1 MLVCKCH
8 NLVSSILHKT
18 NLMERTSIPSLVVFI
33 YTRFRTYSNNNQQ
46 TYHTRMDTIS
56 TLLQNIK
63 HDDNYKSTQVI
74 NSAKPGPDPSDRSK
88 HLAHGIRS
96 SNYSL
101 SSNVYLQNQS
111 NNLIQSL
118 TNAIS
123 KHHHSAAYS
132 IYTDLVKHTPDLLTN
147 IPIRAYFDLIKITLT
162 GDVQSLSGYTTT
174 QRSQQALSVHEH
186 MSLIVNPKQPDIL
199 FYAGLI
205 CIYAKNNDIPA
216 IETTLAQVH
225 RSKLDFNTADI
236 LPMLIRAYLLSGQPL
251 RSLEYFKRY
260 CIIDA
265 TAKPFNHLIKS
276 YSLLNDEQGIQDT
289 LDSMRKQEILKDSTT
304 YHILAMH
311 YYKKKDF
318 QAIGKYIN
326 ESEAHSSASK
336 HRTGWDSMSKLKLRF
351 AVTSQNWY
359 KALQIIKKAEIFST
373 CIPKELE
380 GDIITAYAFGIQND
394 VGLLLSTYCSSIST
408 AGPLQSNIDSIVAHR
423 LGSATNSKV
432 LKSLYSAANGCKTPI
447 VHVLTGIANGYIE
460 QDDIVSANLIMNE
473 ISAREHQIPI
483 VLQRKL
489 AWKHLIICDTDGI
502 FDWLDKFEQSQ
513 EIFDYSFWY
522 NVMKW
527 TLQTQSAETVDKV
540 ASRIQKYINEDTSS
554 IVNSIRHRLVISGI
568 NPLPQTTTLN
578 HDLDLINEK

>member
-1 MLVCKCH
+1 
-8 NLVSSILHKT
+8 
-18 NLMERTSIPSLVVFI
+18 
-33 YTRFRTYSNNNQQ
+33 
-46 TYHTRMDTIS
+46 MDTIS

-380 GDIITAYAFGIQND
+380 GDIITA
-394 VGLLLSTYCSSIST
+394 
-408 AGPLQSNIDSIVAHR
+408 
-423 LGSATNSKV
+423 
-432 LKSLYSAANGCKTPI
+432 AANECKTPI